1 MNTRPLKSQR
11 GDQGLRGGDF
21 VGFLVDH
28 LVSEDDLMI
37 DGEDVAD
44 MRRLAVRE
52 SVEAL
57 TQRFSIEGDEPR
69 GRVGAST
76 IEPLRMAPERLLQF
90 SRIEPLQN
98 AAHRCVGRRP
108 SQRRFG
114 EGRIEKRE
122 PSRIRERICRYERA
136 PLSIAKIENRITPIW
151 L

>member
-1 MNTRPLKSQR
+1 
-11 GDQGLRGGDF
+11 
-21 VGFLVDH
+21 
-28 LVSEDDLMI
+28 MI
-37 DGEDVAD
+37 DGEGAED
-44 MRRLAVRE
+44 MPRLAVPKSIETLPRC
-52 SVEAL
+52 
-57 TQRFSIEGDEPR
+57 FSIDRNEPR
-69 GRVGAST
+69 RCARAIP
-76 IEPLRMAPERLLQF
+76 IEPLRMAPKRLLQF
-90 SRIEPLQN
+90 VRTEPLPD